1 MNSFLGFIRSQRA
14 ARFTTAEAKMNIQ
27 KSFYVAVRQVVSDF
41 GSYLTEK
48 QKICYCIWGK
58 KKNPQKDKRGLV
70 HTKSSSIVLR
80 QHVKSS
86 INTLFSLECSALQ
99 LWTLYWMY
107 TGTNRQ
113 QMVRHGC
120 RCRNQHNMLTW
131 THTKL
136 RSLWMSLSHWARRG
150 PSTFQIHRQS
160 SREAIF
166 TTTPASVLNWPFR
179 GCM

>member
-1 MNSFLGFIRSQRA
+1 MDSFLGFIRSQRA

-48 QKICYCIWGK
+48 QKSAIAYEGK
-58 KKNPQKDKRGLV
+58 KTPQKDKRGLV
-70 HTKSSSIVLR
+70 LTKSSSIVLR

-120 RCRNQHNMLTW
+120 RCRNQHNMLTR
-131 THTKL
+131 TRTKL